1 VNAASRSVTGPD
13 AKAASKSGAQ
23 RKTRWK
29 RPFKEEV
36 HVGAEKG
43 ASERT
48 MRFLALFHTTRTF
61 FSASSITPESYKPS
75 IGQRKSLPGPHGQT
89 GIVEEPKH
97 KRTCFNVALNIQ
109 EIRPCP

>member
-1 VNAASRSVTGPD
+1 MWG
-13 AKAASKSGAQ
+13 Q
-23 RKTRWK
+23 
-29 RPFKEEV
+29 
-36 HVGAEKG
+36 KG

-48 MRFLALFHTTRTF
+48 TRFLAFGSTPTRTF

-89 GIVEEPKH
+89 GIGEEPKH